1 VTVRVGFRAGR
12 GVPALYPDVRMQQP
26 FGSFGVVGY
35 GHFGAFLARSLAEH
49 GKVLVCDADD
59 ARLSVSEEGVRAAPI
74 EEVAQADVVVVAVP
88 FGSFAT
94 AVGAVR
100 DQLRPETVVMDVVST
115 KERATRVLQE
125 LLADHPNV
133 LATHPLF
140 GPPSMARVEPGQRI
154 VITYEKGPGAA
165 ALRAFLASGDGGLGL
180 HVIER
185 TPEEHDEAMAYMQ
198 ALPFFIAR
206 ALVALDLPHNEDVM
220 AIPSYEKLSNIAEI
234 EKHHTEEMFLTS
246 QLANPYAE
254 RVRTAFL
261 VALRALDDHI
271 RDVDASA

>member
-1 VTVRVGFRAGR
+1 
-12 GVPALYPDVRMQQP
+12 MSQP

-35 GHFGAFLARSLAEH
+35 GHFGAFFARSLAEH
-49 GKVLVCDADD
+49 GKVLVCDADEARPTVD
-59 ARLSVSEEGVRAAPI
+59 AEGVRAAPI

-88 FGSFAT
+88 FGSFES
-94 AVGAVR
+94 AVGVLR
-100 DQLRPETVVMDVVST
+100 DHLRPETVVMDVVST
-115 KERATRVLQE
+115 KERASRLLKE
-125 LLADHPNV
+125 LLAEHPNV

-140 GPPSMARVEPGQRI
+140 GPPSMTRVDPGQRI
-154 VITYEKGPGAA
+154 VITYQRGEGAA

-254 RVRTAFL
+254 QVRKQFL
-261 VALRALDDHI
+261 DALRALDEHI
-271 RDVDASA
+271 READAASS

>member
-1 VTVRVGFRAGR
+1 MVT
-12 GVPALYPDVRMQQP
+12 QP
-26 FGSFGVVGY
+26 FGTFGVVGY
-35 GHFGAFLARSLAEH
+35 GHFGAFFARSLADH
-49 GKVLVCDADD
+49 GKVLVCDVDD
-59 ARLSVSEEGVRAAPI
+59 ARLSVDVEGVRAAPI

-88 FGSFAT
+88 FGSFEA
-94 AVGAVR
+94 AVR
-100 DQLRPETVVMDVVST
+100 LLRDHLRPETVVMDVVST
-115 KERATRVLQE
+115 KERATRVLQD

-154 VITYEKGPGAA
+154 VVTYEKGAGAG

-180 HVIER
+180 YVLER

-220 AIPSYEKLSNIAEI
+220 SIPSYEKLANIAEI

-254 RVRTAFL
+254 QVRTAFL
-261 VALRALDDHI
+261 DALRALDEHI
-271 RDVDASA
+271 RDADASSTDS